1 MTTETQVVI
10 CIDDDPP
17 VLAAIRRLLR
27 REPYEVLTT
36 EDPEE
41 VLRIVSSRDV
51 DLVIADQRM
60 PRMLG
65 TELFK
70 SIRQKS
76 PGTAC
81 VILTGHADLSDIA
94 GAMNDGAVDRL
105 IRKPWD
111 DSDFRKLIRQ
121 LLEQKR
127 EDGNPAHGPP
137 GQNGGAAQRPER
149 YLRRVACGERAVKE
163 LLDEISEAVENPR
176 AAEFGIVLVFDGLLR
191 VAGSL
196 NVFLLE
202 VVRLIVG
209 RGVRATLVDGSGAAG
224 AFFDLVG
231 GRLPIVVYRNEQE
244 LEGPKRILVVEDQ
257 SENIEFL
264 RALIESAGHR
274 CEAVTSVGE
283 AIRRLSSEPFDLV
296 LLDLVLPDA
305 EGIEVARHILER
317 QLNTPV
323 IAISGH
329 LDRWSDDRV
338 ARAGIRRQL
347 SKPYQV
353 REILDAIRDS

>member
-1 MTTETQVVI
+1 MTETQVVI

-17 VLAAIRRLLR
+17 VLSAVRRLLR
-27 REPYEVLTT
+27 NEPYELLTT
-36 EDPEE
+36 EDPDE
-41 VLRIVSSRDV
+41 VLRIVSSREV
-51 DLVIADQRM
+51 ALIIADQRM

-65 TELFK
+65 TELF
-70 SIRQKS
+70 RQVRLKS
-76 PGTAC
+76 PRTVC

-111 DSDFRKLIRQ
+111 DGDFRKMLRQ
-121 LLEQKR
+121 LLEQRK
-127 EDGNPAHGPP
+127 EEGSAPPEAPPAAP
-137 GQNGGAAQRPER
+137 ARPER
-149 YLRRVACGERAVKE
+149 LTRHIACADRSVDDVLTDITAA
-163 LLDEISEAVENPR
+163 LEAPQ
-176 AAEFGIVLVFDGLLR
+176 AAEFGLVLVFDGLLR
-191 VAGSL
+191 VSGSL
-196 NVFLLE
+196 NSLLLE
-202 VVRLIVG
+202 VVRRIVRHG
-209 RGVRATLVDGSGAAG
+209 IRATLVDGSGAAG

-231 GRLPIVVYRNEQE
+231 GRLPIVVYRDEQD
-244 LEGPKRILVVEDQ
+244 LADPKRILVVEDQ

-264 RALIESAGHR
+264 KALIESAGHH

-283 AIRRLSSEPFDLV
+283 AIRRLSSVPFDLV
-296 LLDLVLPDA
+296 LLDLMLPDA

-317 QLNTPV
+317 QLSTPV

-329 LDRWSDDRV
+329 LDQWSDDRV

>member
-1 MTTETQVVI
+1 MTETRVVV

-17 VLAAIRRLLR
+17 VLSAIRRLLR
-27 REPYEVLTT
+27 NEPYELLTT
-36 EDPEE
+36 EDPDE
-41 VLRIVSSRDV
+41 VLRLVTARDV
-51 DLVIADQRM
+51 ALIIADQRM

-65 TELFK
+65 TELFRAV
-70 SIRQKS
+70 RQKS
-76 PGTAC
+76 PQTVC

-111 DSDFRKLIRQ
+111 DADFRKMIRQ
-121 LLEQKR
+121 LLEPKK
-127 EDGNPAHGPP
+127 EDEIDGPP
-137 GQNGGAAQRPER
+137 GPPAAPASQRSVRHVECAERQVPEV
-149 YLRRVACGERAVKE
+149 LADLATA
-163 LLDEISEAVENPR
+163 LDHPKAVES
-176 AAEFGIVLVFDGLLR
+176 GVVLIFDGLLR

-196 NVFLLE
+196 NVLLHE
-202 VVRLIVG
+202 VIKLIIG

-224 AFFDLVG
+224 TFFDLVG
-231 GRLPIVVYRNEQE
+231 GRLPIVVYRNEKD
-244 LEGPKRILVVEDQ
+244 LEVPKRILVVEDQ

-264 RALIESAGHR
+264 KTLIESAGHH

-283 AIRRLSSEPFDLV
+283 AIRRLSTAPFDLV
-296 LLDLVLPDA
+296 LLDLILPDA
-305 EGIEVARHILER
+305 EGIEVARHILEH

-323 IAISGH
+323 IAISGN

-347 SKPYQV
+347 SKPYRV

>member
-1 MTTETQVVI
+1 MMTETQVVI

-17 VLAAIRRLLR
+17 VLSAIRRLLR

-41 VLRIVSSRDV
+41 VLRVVSSREV
-51 DLVIADQRM
+51 ALVIADQRM

-70 SIRQKS
+70 AIRLKS

-81 VILTGHADLSDIA
+81 VILTGQADLSDIA

-121 LLEQKR
+121 LLDQKR
-127 EDGNPAHGPP
+127 DEGTPSLEPP
-137 GQNGGAAQRPER
+137 GQHGGAANRPER
-149 YLRRVACGERAVKE
+149 YLRRVACADRPGKE
-163 LLDEISEAVENPR
+163 VLDEISEALENPR
-176 AAEFGIVLVFDGLLR
+176 AAEFGIVLIFDGLLR
-191 VAGSL
+191 LAGSL
-196 NVFLLE
+196 NALLLE
-202 VVRLIVG
+202 VVRLIVS

-231 GRLPIVVYRNEQE
+231 GRLPIVVYRDEQE
-244 LEGPKRILVVEDQ
+244 LEEPKRILVVEDQ
-257 SENIEFL
+257 NENIEFL

>member
-1 MTTETQVVI
+1 MTETQVVI

-17 VLAAIRRLLR
+17 VLSAIRRLLR
-27 REPYEVLTT
+27 REPYEVVTT

-41 VLRIVSSRDV
+41 VLRIVSSRGV
-51 DLVIADQRM
+51 ALVIADQRM

-70 SIRQKS
+70 AVRQKS
-76 PGTAC
+76 PETAC

-111 DSDFRKLIRQ
+111 DADFRKLIRQ
-121 LLEQKR
+121 LLDQKK
-127 EDGNPAHGPP
+127 EEGDETSGVG
-137 GQNGGAAQRPER
+137 GQGADRAKRPER
-149 YLRRVACGERAVKE
+149 YLRRVACGDRQVKQV
-163 LLDEISEAVENPR
+163 LDDISDALRNPK
-176 AAEFGIVLVFDGLLR
+176 AAESGVVLVFDGLLR
-191 VAGSL
+191 VSGSL
-196 NVFLLE
+196 NALLLE
-202 VVRLIVG
+202 VVRLIVS

-244 LEGPKRILVVEDQ
+244 LEEFKRILVVEDQ

-264 RALIESAGHR
+264 RALIESAGHH

>member
-1 MTTETQVVI
+1 MTDTQVVI

-17 VLAAIRRLLR
+17 VLSAIRRLLR
-27 REPYEVLTT
+27 REPYELLTT

-41 VLRIVSSRDV
+41 VLRIVSSREV
-51 DLVIADQRM
+51 ALVIADQRM

-70 SIRQKS
+70 TVRLKS

-121 LLEQKR
+121 LLDQKK
-127 EDGNPAHGPP
+127 EEGNPSLDPP
-137 GQNGGAAQRPER
+137 GKSGGSANRTER
-149 YLRRVACGERAVKE
+149 YLRRVACADRSAEAV
-163 LLDEISEAVENPR
+163 LDEISEALENPR
-176 AAEFGIVLVFDGLLR
+176 AAEFGIVLIFDGLLR
-191 VAGSL
+191 LSGSL
-196 NVFLLE
+196 NSLLLE
-202 VVRLIVG
+202 VVRHIVG

-231 GRLPIVVYRNEQE
+231 GRLPIVVYRDEQE
-244 LEGPKRILVVEDQ
+244 LEEPKRILVVEDQ
-257 SENIEFL
+257 NENIEFL

-347 SKPYQV
+347 SKPYQI

>member
-1 MTTETQVVI
+1 MAQTQVVL

-17 VLAAIRRLLR
+17 VLSAIRRLLR

-41 VLRIVSSRDV
+41 VLRIVSSREV
-51 DLVIADQRM
+51 ALIIADQRM

-65 TELFK
+65 TDLFK
-70 SIRQKS
+70 TVRQTS

-111 DSDFRKLIRQ
+111 DGDFRKLIRQ
-121 LLEQKR
+121 LLDQKK
-127 EDGNPAHGPP
+127 EPSGASVPA
-137 GQNGGAAQRPER
+137 ADRAKRPER
-149 YLRRVACGERAVKE
+149 YLRRVACGDRQVSQV
-163 LLDEISEAVENPR
+163 LDDISDALQNPR
-176 AAEFGIVLVFDGLLR
+176 AAQVGVVLVLDGLLR

-196 NVFLLE
+196 NALLLE
-202 VVRLIVG
+202 VVRLIVS

-244 LEGPKRILVVEDQ
+244 LEEPKRILVVEDQ

-264 RALIESAGHR
+264 RTLIESAGHH

-283 AIRRLSSEPFDLV
+283 AIGRLSSEPFDLV

-347 SKPYQV
+347 SKPYRV

>member
-1 MTTETQVVI
+1 MTETRVVI

-17 VLAAIRRLLR
+17 VLSAVRRLLR
-27 REPYEVLTT
+27 HEPCELLTT

-41 VLRIVSSRDV
+41 VLRLVESRDV
-51 DLVIADQRM
+51 GLIIADQRM

-65 TELFK
+65 TELFRAV
-70 SIRQKS
+70 RQKS
-76 PGTAC
+76 PRTAC

-111 DSDFRKLIRQ
+111 DADFRKLVRQ
-121 LLEQKR
+121 LLERKTEEEEPDLDQ
-127 EDGNPAHGPP
+127 EAAAAPA
-137 GQNGGAAQRPER
+137 RPER
-149 YLRRVACGERAVKE
+149 RVHHVDCADRGVDQVLADITKALEH
-163 LLDEISEAVENPR
+163 PQ
-176 AAEFGIVLVFDGLLR
+176 AAEFGLVLVFDGLLR

-196 NVFLLE
+196 NALLLE
-202 VVRLIVG
+202 VVRLIV
-209 RGVRATLVDGSGAAG
+209 RHGVRATLVDGSGAAG
-224 AFFDLVG
+224 TFFDLVG
-231 GRLPIVVYRNEQE
+231 GRLPIVVYRNETE
-244 LEGPKRILVVEDQ
+244 LEEPKRILVVEDQ

-283 AIRRLSSEPFDLV
+283 AIRRLSSMPFDLV

-305 EGIEVARHILER
+305 EGIEVARHILEH
-317 QLNTPV
+317 QLSTPV

-347 SKPYQV
+347 SKPYRV

>member
-1 MTTETQVVI
+1 MTRTQVVI

-17 VLAAIRRLLR
+17 VLSAIRRLLR
-27 REPYEVLTT
+27 HEPYEVLTT

-41 VLRIVSSRDV
+41 VLRLVASRDV
-51 DLVIADQRM
+51 ALIIADQRM

-65 TELFK
+65 TDLFK
-70 SIRQKS
+70 AVRQKS
-76 PGTAC
+76 PTTAC

-111 DSDFRKLIRQ
+111 DGDFRKLIRQ
-121 LLEQKR
+121 LLDQKK
-127 EDGNPAHGPP
+127 EEELQGP
-137 GQNGGAAQRPER
+137 GQNGSSTVPRPQR
-149 YLRRVACGERAVKE
+149 YLRRVSCAERSA
-163 LLDEISEAVENPR
+163 SEVLADITDALENPK
-176 AAEFGIVLVFDGLLR
+176 AAELGVILVFDDLLR

-196 NVFLLE
+196 NGLLLQ

-209 RGVRATLVDGSGAAG
+209 RGIRATLVDGSGAAG
-224 AFFDLVG
+224 TFFDLVG

-244 LEGPKRILVVEDQ
+244 LEEPKRILVVEDQ

-264 RALIESAGHR
+264 RALIESAGHH

>member
-1 MTTETQVVI
+1 MTATRLVL

-17 VLAAIRRLLR
+17 VLSAIRRLLR
-27 REPYEVLTT
+27 NEPYEVLTT

-41 VLRIVSSRDV
+41 VLRLVESREV
-51 DLVIADQRM
+51 ALIIADQRM

-65 TELFK
+65 TELLK
-70 SIRQKS
+70 LVRQKS
-76 PGTAC
+76 PETAC

-111 DSDFRKLIRQ
+111 DADFRKLIRQ
-121 LLEQKR
+121 LLDRKPDDLSLPDPR
-127 EDGNPAHGPP
+127 PA
-137 GQNGGAAQRPER
+137 RR
-149 YLRRVACGERAVKE
+149 DRTLRRIPCEGRPVDDVLA
-163 LLDEISEAVENPR
+163 EISQAIEDPKVAV
-176 AAEFGIVLVFDGLLR
+176 AGLVLVFEGLLR
-191 VAGSL
+191 IGGSL
-196 NVFLLE
+196 NVMLRE
-202 VVRLIVG
+202 VIRRIVG
-209 RGVRATLVDGSGAAG
+209 KGVRATLVDGSGAAG
-224 AFFDLVG
+224 AFFELVG

-244 LEGPKRILVVEDQ
+244 LREPKRILVVEDQ
-257 SENIEFL
+257 NENIEFL
-264 RALIESAGHR
+264 QALIESAGHH
-274 CEAVTSVGE
+274 CEAVMSVGE
-283 AIRRLSSEPFDLV
+283 AIRRLSAAPFDLV

-305 EGIEVARHILER
+305 EGIEVARHILEK
-317 QLNTPV
+317 QLITPV

-329 LDRWSDDRV
+329 LDRWSDDQV

>member
-1 MTTETQVVI
+1 MTETRVVI

-17 VLAAIRRLLR
+17 VLSAIRRLLR
-27 REPYEVLTT
+27 REPYELLTT

-41 VLRIVSSRDV
+41 VLRIVSSREV
-51 DLVIADQRM
+51 ALVIADQRM

-65 TELFK
+65 TEVVK
-70 SIRQKS
+70 AVRQKS

-111 DSDFRKLIRQ
+111 DADFRKLIRQ
-121 LLEQKR
+121 LLDQKK
-127 EDGNPAHGPP
+127 EEELEAPHAAGPSGAKPRRP
-137 GQNGGAAQRPER
+137 GR
-149 YLRRVACGERAVKE
+149 YLRRVTCGGREVKE
-163 LLDEISEAVENPR
+163 VLDEISAALENPQ
-176 AAEFGIVLVFDGLLR
+176 AADSGVVLVLDGLLGL
-191 VAGSL
+191 AGSL
-196 NVFLLE
+196 NTLLLGI
-202 VVRLIVG
+202 VRLIIG
-209 RGVRATLVDGSGAAG
+209 RGVRTTLVDGSGAAG
-224 AFFDLVG
+224 VFFDLVG
-231 GRLPIVVYRNEQE
+231 GRLPIVVYRNEKE
-244 LEGPKRILVVEDQ
+244 LVEPKRILVVEDQ

-283 AIRRLSSEPFDLV
+283 AIQRLSAAPFDLV

>member
-1 MTTETQVVI
+1 MTETQVVI

-17 VLAAIRRLLR
+17 VLSAIRRLLR
-27 REPYEVLTT
+27 HEPYEVLTT

-41 VLRIVSSRDV
+41 VLRIVSSREV
-51 DLVIADQRM
+51 ALVIADQRM

-70 SIRQKS
+70 AVRQKS

-94 GAMNDGAVDRL
+94 GAMNEGAVDRL

-121 LLEQKR
+121 LLDQKK
-127 EDGNPAHGPP
+127 EEVAAPEIPGHG
-137 GQNGGAAQRPER
+137 GGAAKRPER
-149 YLRRVACGERAVKE
+149 YTRRVACGGREVKE
-163 LLDEISEAVENPR
+163 LLDEISDALENPK
-176 AAEFGIVLVFDGLLR
+176 AAEAGIILVFDELLR

-196 NVFLLE
+196 NALLLE
-202 VVRLIVG
+202 VVRLIVR
-209 RGVRATLVDGSGAAG
+209 RGIRATLVDGSGAAG
-224 AFFDLVG
+224 SFFDLVG
-231 GRLPIVVYRNEQE
+231 GHLPIVVYRDEQE
-244 LEGPKRILVVEDQ
+244 LVEPKRILVVEDQ

-264 RALIESAGHR
+264 RALIESAGHH

-317 QLNTPV
+317 QLSTPV

>member
-1 MTTETQVVI
+1 MTETQVVI

-17 VLAAIRRLLR
+17 VLSAVRRLLR
-27 REPYEVLTT
+27 NEPYELLTT

-41 VLRIVSSRDV
+41 VLRLVGSREV

-65 TELFK
+65 TDLFK
-70 SIRQKS
+70 AVRQRS
-76 PGTAC
+76 PKTAC

-111 DSDFRKLIRQ
+111 DADFRKLIRQ
-121 LLEQKR
+121 LLDQRKE
-127 EDGNPAHGPP
+127 
-137 GQNGGAAQRPER
+137 GGAPEPDLEPAARPR
-149 YLRRVACGERAVKE
+149 RFLRRVPCEGRRVSQVLEDIGVA
-163 LLDEISEAVENPR
+163 IENPQ
-176 AAEFGIVLVFDGLLR
+176 AAEDGVVLVFDNILR

-196 NVFLLE
+196 NVLLLE
-202 VVRLIVG
+202 IIRLIVG

-224 AFFDLVG
+224 TFFELVG
-231 GRLPIVVYRNEQE
+231 GRLPIVVYRSEQE
-244 LEGPKRILVVEDQ
+244 LVERKRILVVEDQ
-257 SENIEFL
+257 NENIEFL
-264 RALIESAGHR
+264 KTLVESAGHR

-283 AIRRLSSEPFDLV
+283 AIRRLSADPFDLV